1 MDRKKSAATIRREIA
16 EVLGAPP
23 GAHAEPRL
31 PSSCSTCGRSA
42 GAPYRRMVA
51 GKIVEG
57 CVDEFHTGH
66 LHGSSLEWHT
76 SRDGRTIRRRTA
88 EDLSAQVGH
97 PMRGY
102 GLPGKLKLV
111 GENKPVR

>member
-1 MDRKKSAATIRREIA
+1 MERKKSSATIKREIA
-16 EVLGAPP
+16 EVLG
-23 GAHAEPRL
+23 GSRAEIPL
-31 PSSCSTCGRSA
+31 PSSCSTCGRSP
-42 GAPYRRMVA
+42 GSPYRRVVA

-66 LHGSSLEWHT
+66 LHGASLEWHT
-76 SRDGRTIRRRTA
+76 SRDARAIRRRTA
-88 EDLSAQVGH
+88 EDLTTMLGE
-97 PMRGY
+97 PMRGH